1 MSEVLA
7 PTNGYRGSLE
17 KAGKKVKD
25 HASANIQNMR
35 DAQRMNRERRIIDA
49 STAQKPFKLKEF
61 AEVPSQV
68 HKRVNDQ
75 QAAFK
80 ARQEARENG
89 EENGSGDKK
98 FLRKGAREDRATERK
113 NETAAT
119 ARSGKSNEGR
129 QKTRKDLL
137 PMEVL
142 QPRPITPEDRPL
154 RNFQKENS
162 EKIRVARKAQAAPVD
177 KHKPTNYGKVPKYLR
192 ERQAELASDE
202 QERIRLANLDV
213 DCPPGMRLL
222 PENERQTM
230 LKTLERNREKVVSEI
245 SKLPFVIDT
254 MGLKKRKQGLESKI
268 KEIDDAVRIFSRK
281 KVKILHF
288 ELSLEVLLL
297 LVGVRRGMI
306 SRRQYNGEI

>member
-1 MSEVLA
+1 M
-7 PTNGYRGSLE
+7 
-17 KAGKKVKD
+17 
-25 HASANIQNMR
+25 
-35 DAQRMNRERRIIDA
+35 
-49 STAQKPFKLKEF
+49 
-61 AEVPSQV
+61 
-68 HKRVNDQ
+68 
-75 QAAFK
+75 
-80 ARQEARENG
+80 
-89 EENGSGDKK
+89 
-98 FLRKGAREDRATERK
+98 
-113 NETAAT
+113 
-119 ARSGKSNEGR
+119 
-129 QKTRKDLL
+129 
-137 PMEVL
+137 
-142 QPRPITPEDRPL
+142 
-154 RNFQKENS
+154 
-162 EKIRVARKAQAAPVD
+162 
-177 KHKPTNYGKVPKYLR
+177 
-192 ERQAELASDE
+192 ASDE

-230 LKTLERNREKVVSEI
+230 LKTLERNREKVVSEL